1 MESQRKTAKN
11 YRFSWDPL
19 MVGDMEEELRTLQT
33 DSTNHGDLYDIQ
45 EEDQSQSDK
54 EDEGGILLILLFYK
68 TEILF
73 CAARMC
79 PRVPL

>member
-19 MVGDMEEELRTLQT
+19 MVEDMEEELRTLQT

-54 EDEGGILLILLFYK
+54 EDEGRIL
-68 TEILF
+68 
-73 CAARMC
+73 
-79 PRVPL
+79 

>member
-1 MESQRKTAKN
+1 VESQRKTAKN

-33 DSTNHGDLYDIQ
+33 DSTSGDLYDIQ

-54 EDEGGILLILLFYK
+54 EDEGGIFSVGHVFGPPGSISQVLSGLK
-68 TEILF
+68 
-73 CAARMC
+73 
-79 PRVPL
+79 